1 MCTIEQVRHNIAV
14 AEYYRDGCINPQKLL
29 DVLVQVKGRSE
40 ELAQATEEQ
49 HDGHSPSTSTSPS
62 LTGSGGNGAPAA
74 TTTSDVVAYMENY
87 DSSIP
92 TLNTVYVSPLCTCTM
107 WSIFLP
113 ICMCV
118 FYMRCGKYDEVQ
130 KATGMRM
137 RAWNRICSALVKSI
151 NLTYILWV
159 FLCLQ
164 AVMMYHLQQY
174 ADGMSVLEPLYR
186 NIEPIDEV
194 CSKLLW
200 ISCAFWQLHLC
211 FPCGV

>member
-92 TLNTVYVSPLCTCTM
+92 TLNT
-107 WSIFLP
+107 
-113 ICMCV
+113 
-118 FYMRCGKYDEVQ
+118 
-130 KATGMRM
+130 
-137 RAWNRICSALVKSI
+137 
-151 NLTYILWV
+151 
-159 FLCLQ
+159 